1 MKKRRLVERSR
12 RPALADTSRC
22 ARAPL
27 FFLLLLL
34 HLFFSSPITY
44 FFLCRST
51 PSSSQ
56 FCEDCGAH
64 FEDSN
69 HCTSTAHLLSLSR
82 RPQPSNLPLGVP
94 TSSPGFRLL
103 LRGGWEPGMGLGPR
117 GEGRAN
123 PIPTILK
130 RDQEGLGYRS
140 PPQPRVTHFAARDT
154 RAVSGR
160 ERVPRVA
167 TLSQRENRRQEEKG
181 RAWERDLRLYMNL
194 EF

>member
-1 MKKRRLVERSR
+1 MLGWADLGSLSSAAESRAGCPACQVLHSGSFRSSAF
-12 RPALADTSRC
+12 PSFPVT
-22 ARAPL
+22 P
-27 FFLLLLL
+27 
-34 HLFFSSPITY
+34 
-44 FFLCRST
+44 FFLCRLP
-51 PSSSQ
+51 PSFR

-69 HCTSTAHLLSLSR
+69 HRTSTAHLLSLSR
-82 RPQPSNLPLGVP
+82 SPQPSSLPLGVP

-103 LRGGWEPGMGLGPR
+103 LKGGWEPGMGLGPR

-123 PIPTILK
+123 PIPTVLK

-140 PPQPRVTHFAARDT
+140 APQPRVTHFPARDT
-154 RAVSGR
+154 RAVSGK

-167 TLSQRENRRQEEKG
+167 TLSQRENRKREEKD